1 LPGDIRREAGEAL
14 SLFGN
19 DPDDLLEA
27 QRRNLKNIH
36 DRTVRRRRKGESLA
50 FDRPET
56 VAGARLLPACHM
68 QTALTVSEAFERM
81 RGQGIPKPRELR
93 DRVLAAS
100 IHSGPWPATPSAWS
114 EGQYVA
120 VVNAHAIVEQWR
132 GVHDP
137 GREPSLTETVDGQA
151 RKIWKDNSGRE
162 HVNLDEGMVRGLPRH
177 VAGRGPYMLD
187 VVYRRLSTL
196 PIRSEHG
203 SFCR

>member
-1 LPGDIRREAGEAL
+1 MTGLSAG
-14 SLFGN
+14 
-19 DPDDLLEA
+19 
-27 QRRNLKNIH
+27 
-36 DRTVRRRRKGESLA
+36 
-50 FDRPET
+50 
-56 VAGARLLPACHM
+56 GARAKVLLSTVPRPLLGRDYCRPAIC
-68 QTALTVSEAFERM
+68 
-81 RGQGIPKPRELR
+81 KPRLPSRRHSSGCAGRASRNRENCATEFSQHPFIRDHGRQLR
-93 DRVLAAS
+93 L
-100 IHSGPWPATPSAWS
+100 HGPRDST
-114 EGQYVA
+114 VA